1 MVHTRKINNIYRSRN
16 TVLELLDAQG
26 YDTGAYRGFSV
37 NEVDAMYK
45 NTQLDMLL
53 SHSTDGRKV
62 YVKYY
67 LPEKQKQLP
76 KAALDDVVEDLYVL
90 EQVLTKADT
99 LMIVIDDEPNE
110 ATLTRLEYLFQKEG
124 IFVVVHNMARLQYNI
139 LRHQLVPKLTILTDE
154 ETAAMMK
161 EKHVSQ
167 LSQLPEISRFDPQA
181 LAMGVR
187 PHQVCRFDRASP
199 VAVETVYYR
208 VCV

>member
-1 MVHTRKINNIYRSRN
+1 MLQTGKISNIHRARN

-26 YDTGAYRGFSV
+26 YNTQDYAGFSV

-45 NTQLDMLL
+45 NTQLDMLIP
-53 SHSTDGRKV
+53 HPDGRKV

-76 KAALDDVVEDLYVL
+76 KAALDDIVEDLFAL
-90 EQVLTKADT
+90 EQVLTKQDT
-99 LMIVIDDEPNE
+99 LIIVIDDEPNE
-110 ATLTRLEYLFQKEG
+110 ATQLRLEYLYQKEG
-124 IFVVVHNMARLQYNI
+124 IFVVVHSMARLQYNL
-139 LRHQLVPKLTILTDE
+139 LRHQLVPKLTVLTDD
-154 ETAAMMK
+154 ETDAMMTANN
-161 EKHVSQ
+161 VTQ

-187 PHQVCRFDRASP
+187 PKQVCRFERTSP
-199 VAVETVYYR
+199 VAIQTVYYR